1 MVLGMGAFTNMGW
14 NDLLWY
20 CLHHC
25 HYFIEEGYIMSKKKK
40 RTEFSECK
48 SRLSK
53 LEHQLKV
60 NEERRMIYRRMKQGE
75 QNENKNV

>member
-1 MVLGMGAFTNMGW
+1 
-14 NDLLWY
+14 
-20 CLHHC
+20 
-25 HYFIEEGYIMSKKKK
+25 MSKKKK

-48 SRLSK
+48 SRLAK